1 MIKIKKR
8 NKKGQFYLIATI
20 IIIGL
25 VISLTVIFNY
35 SAKTNSYAIEKVVK
49 ELRIEGER
57 VLDYDT
63 IHPASPQFE
72 NFSMQY
78 SEYAGED
85 KEIYFIIVDESNGV
99 EKAYKYTQG
108 EKVNLSSDLTVGN
121 GNIKFTLDS
130 KEYNFKLENGK
141 NFYFILVYYKGG
153 EKYVYTE

>member
-35 SAKTNSYAIEKVVK
+35 STKTNSYAIEKVVK
-49 ELRIEGER
+49 ELRIEGEK

-85 KEIYFIIVDESNGV
+85 KEIYFIVVDESNGV

-108 EKVNLSSDLTVGN
+108 EKVDLSSDLVVGN
-121 GNIKFTLDS
+121 NVQFTLDS
-130 KEYNFKLENGK
+130 KTYNFKLENGE
-141 NFYFILVYYKGG
+141 NFYFILVDDKGG
-153 EKYVYTE
+153 ERYVYTE